1 MLQECIQNLPILFLC
16 MAGNIA
22 AGTLASMTID
32 QIKFDKVTFVNGIC
46 KAVIAGVGIIIL
58 AYAFDKIDLSS
69 IGFQPNTVVNAG
81 IIAYAAKL
89 GGNVIKL
96 LNLSNA
102 FNKTAT
108 LSKKVTELTANV
120 EANTK
125 NIEDIQVK
133 GENCSSDDEPVG

>member
-22 AGTLASMTID
+22 AGTLASVTID
-32 QIKFDKVTFVNGIC
+32 QIKFDKVTFINGIC
-46 KAVIAGVGIIIL
+46 KAIIAGVGIIIL

-96 LNLSNA
+96 LNLTNLVSKN
-102 FNKTAT
+102 AT
-108 LSKKVTELTANV
+108 LTKKVDALTAEV
-120 EANTK
+120 ETNTK
-125 NIEDIQVK
+125 NIADIQNKEVDP
-133 GENCSSDDEPVG
+133 NEPVG

>member
-22 AGTLASMTID
+22 AGTLASVTID
-32 QIKFDKVTFVNGIC
+32 QIKFDKVTFINGIC
-46 KAVIAGVGIIIL
+46 KAIIAGVGIIIL

-96 LNLSNA
+96 LNLTNLVGK
-102 FNKTAT
+102 NAT
-108 LSKKVTELTANV
+108 LSKKVDALTAEV
-120 EANTK
+120 ETNTK
-125 NIEDIQVK
+125 NIADIQNKEVDP
-133 GENCSSDDEPVG
+133 NEPVG

>member
-22 AGTLASMTID
+22 AGTLASVTID
-32 QIKFDKVTFVNGIC
+32 QIKFDKVTFINGIC

-96 LNLSNA
+96 LNLTNLVSKN
-102 FNKTAT
+102 AT
-108 LSKKVTELTANV
+108 LTKKVDALATEV

-125 NIEDIQVK
+125 NIEDIQNK
-133 GENCSSDDEPVG
+133 EADPNEPVG

>member
-22 AGTLASMTID
+22 AGTLASVTID
-32 QIKFDKVTFVNGIC
+32 QIKFDKVTFINGIC

-69 IGFQPNTVVNAG
+69 LGFQPNTVVNAG

-96 LNLSNA
+96 LNLTNV
-102 FNKTAT
+102 FTKTAT
-108 LSKKVTELTANV
+108 LAKQV
-120 EANTK
+120 EANTQDIA
-125 NIEDIQVK
+125 NIQNKTTDP
-133 GENCSSDDEPVG
+133 NEPVG

>member
-108 LSKKVTELTANV
+108 LNKKVTELTANV

-133 GENCSSDDEPVG
+133 EENCSSDDEPVG

>member
-22 AGTLASMTID
+22 AGTLASVTID
-32 QIKFDKVTFVNGIC
+32 QIKFDKVTFINGIC

-69 IGFQPNTVVNAG
+69 LGFQPNTVVNAG

-96 LNLSNA
+96 LNLTNVFS
-102 FNKTAT
+102 KTAT
-108 LSKKVTELTANV
+108 LAKQVEVNTQDIAN
-120 EANTK
+120 
-125 NIEDIQVK
+125 IQNK
-133 GENCSSDDEPVG
+133 TTDPNEPVG

>member
-22 AGTLASMTID
+22 AGTLASVTID
-32 QIKFDKVTFVNGIC
+32 QIKFDKVTFINGIC
-46 KAVIAGVGIIIL
+46 KAIIAGVGIIIL

-96 LNLSNA
+96 LNLTNLVGK
-102 FNKTAT
+102 NAT
-108 LSKKVTELTANV
+108 LSKKVDVLTAEV
-120 EANTK
+120 ETNTK
-125 NIEDIQVK
+125 NIADIQNKEVDP
-133 GENCSSDDEPVG
+133 NEPVG

>member
-133 GENCSSDDEPVG
+133 KENCSSDDEPVG